1 MAWGRRV
8 TRYRA
13 ACRAAS
19 DGPAPPG
26 RSLSDGR
33 RVASLYTP
41 NQLSWGRRAAGTGGR
56 QETGRRRWAA
66 VVAAAVTGLATCGR
80 PSGPPSADLVV
91 RGARIY
97 TVSPERPWAAAL
109 AVAGDRLVFVGDEAG
124 VDAYVGAATRTVDAR
139 GRLVLPGF
147 HDSHVHPIIAWEV
160 RSERRSENAGLTLA
174 VNC

>member
-1 MAWGRRV
+1 MGFA
-8 TRYRA
+8 
-13 ACRAAS
+13 
-19 DGPAPPG
+19 
-26 RSLSDGR
+26 L
-33 RVASLYTP
+33 
-41 NQLSWGRRAAGTGGR
+41 
-56 QETGRRRWAA
+56 
-66 VVAAAVTGLATCGR
+66 LATAAFMLMR
-80 PSGPPSADLVV
+80 QMSLVPAGSDAIGV
-91 RGARIY
+91 HGLML
-97 TVSPERPWAAAL
+97 AL